1 MLTETILLYYFS
13 ASFQGLAALLGL
25 LGVFAIFRLQQ
36 LGARADSARALLF
49 SDNGKST
56 WGNQVLEYQRMS
68 CEQKREEISKVE
80 KRDSG
85 SLARLTL
92 LPLMVTWVEADE
104 QAIQLRNS
112 MWKPILGLAIVMLL
126 SLWIIPFSGHIS
138 KLTCWLA
145 WLVVIMNLLASTCA
159 VIWNLFAT
167 YAIIKAAAR

>member
-36 LGARADSARALLF
+36 LGARADSARTLLF
-49 SDNGKST
+49 SDNGKAT

-68 CEQKREEISKVE
+68 CEEKRVEISKIE
-80 KRDSG
+80 SRDNA

-92 LPLMVTWVEADE
+92 LPLMVTWVESDE
-104 QAIQLRNS
+104 QVIQLRKS

-126 SLWIIPFSGHIS
+126 NLWSIPLSGHIS
-138 KLTCWLA
+138 QLTCQMA
-145 WLVVIMNLLASTCA
+145 WLVVVINLLLSTSA

-167 YAIIKAAAR
+167 YGIIKLAAS